1 MVKCNE
7 NRKLTTNMTNT
18 AVKVQSL
25 TKTYNDGKIETR
37 VLKGIDCE
45 IQTGEFVAIMGKSGA
60 GKSTFLYQLG
70 LLDNPSSG
78 DIWLEGVKVSDMSD
92 AERQSF
98 RLTELGYVF
107 QDYALLP
114 ELSSLENVALPL
126 LMKGES
132 FKNSKIIAQTF
143 LEKVG
148 MKGKERNLPSEL
160 SGGQQQRVSIARA
173 VAHSPKILFADEPTA
188 NLDSFSGNQVMQ
200 LFKDL
205 NRDGQTIVMVTHEE
219 EYGKIADRII
229 NLADGLIV
237 DGH

>member
-1 MVKCNE
+1 
-7 NRKLTTNMTNT
+7 MTNT
-18 AVKVQSL
+18 AVKVQNL

-37 VLKGIDCE
+37 VLKGIDCD

-78 DIWLEGVKVSDMSD
+78 DIWLEGVKVSDMTD

-132 FKNSKIIAQTF
+132 FKNAKIIAQTF

-188 NLDSFSGNQVMQ
+188 NLDSFSGNQVIQ

-237 DGH
+237 ESH

>member
-1 MVKCNE
+1 
-7 NRKLTTNMTNT
+7 MTNT
-18 AVKVQSL
+18 AVKVQNL

-37 VLKGIDCE
+37 VLKGIDCD

-78 DIWLEGVKVSDMSD
+78 DIWLEGVKVSDMTD

-132 FKNSKIIAQTF
+132 FKNAKIIAQTF

-188 NLDSFSGNQVMQ
+188 NLDSFSGNQVIQ

-237 DGH
+237 DSH

>member
-1 MVKCNE
+1 
-7 NRKLTTNMTNT
+7 MTNT
-18 AVKVQSL
+18 AVKVQNL

-37 VLKGIDCE
+37 VLKGIDCD

-78 DIWLEGVKVSDMSD
+78 DIWLEGVKVSDMTD

-132 FKNSKIIAQTF
+132 FKNAKIIAQTF

-188 NLDSFSGNQVMQ
+188 NLDSFSGNQVIQ

-219 EYGKIADRII
+219 DYGKIADRII

-237 DGH
+237 DSH